1 MKKIKIQLIFDITE
15 IERHSEN
22 FLNLKNEIYSG
33 EFQREFS
40 KNIVSNQYFKPER
53 DYIPEKVKASI
64 LINNLKQGFYQIIY
78 TINFNISEIGFK
90 SSEFIE
96 FKNHIESGNMKK
108 EFETVTVTDSKNK
121 TPEKCF
127 NPKNLT
133 IILIIN

>member
-1 MKKIKIQLIFDITE
+1 MKKIKIQLIFDINE
-15 IERHSEN
+15 IERYSEN

-40 KNIVSNQYFKPER
+40 KNIISNQYFKPER

-96 FKNHIESGNMKK
+96 FKNHIENGEMKK
-108 EFETVTVTDSKNK
+108 EFETITDSKNK

-127 NPKNLT
+127 KPKNLT
-133 IILIIN
+133 IILIIK